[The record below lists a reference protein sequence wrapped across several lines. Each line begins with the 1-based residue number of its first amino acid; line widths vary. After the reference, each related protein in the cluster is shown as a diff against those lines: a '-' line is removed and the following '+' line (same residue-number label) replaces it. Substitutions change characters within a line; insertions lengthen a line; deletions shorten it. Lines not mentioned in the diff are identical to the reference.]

1 MRALS
6 TAASGMRAY
15 QTKIDNIAN
24 NLANT
29 NTTGFKKV
37 RENFEDLVYQN
48 IGTRGTSEGAAAGN
62 PMQVGSGVRLAS
74 LSRDTSVGAG
84 MATNNAYDMM
94 IDRDG
99 YFLVETAGGEELYT
113 RDGHFQVDAE
123 GNLITAAGHRLAPGI
138 QLPEGTQQFAVAPDG
153 TATAT
158 VLGSSGASEVR
169 ELGRIELARFGNPS
183 GLSALGGNYFRA
195 TEASG
200 EPVQGSPGE
209 DGLGNIQQGMLEGS
223 NVDVAEELV
232 GMITAQ
238 RSYELSSKVIQAA
251 DEMMST
257 AANLRR

>member
-74 LSRDTSVGAG
+74 LSRDTSVGTAIG
-84 MATNNAYDMM
+84 TSNPLDMM
-94 IDRDG
+94 IDDDG

-113 RDGHFQVDAE
+113 RDGHFQVDVE

-138 QLPEGTQQFAVAPDG
+138 QIPEGTQDFSVAPDG
-153 TATAT
+153 TCTAS
-158 VLGSSGASEVR
+158 VIGSSGATEVR
-169 ELGRIELARFGNPS
+169 ELGRIELARFGNPG
-183 GLSALGGNYFRA
+183 GLSAMGGNYFRA

-200 EPVQGSPGE
+200 EAIKGSPGE
-209 DGLGNIQQGMLEGS
+209 EGLGHIQQHALEGS